1 MAHATVYCVPACV
14 PFSLCFKQTVKNIPK
29 YLEEIPSL
37 WPAKLLSLSL
47 SGWGHY
53 FEGLLHTI
61 LQWFLKS
68 LKNSKGTLTQEFPFP
83 TPELISSPWLC
94 QYNLP
99 PTFIILAWKIIKITD
114 EKNLIWKQIIYPF
127 NIYYSLQCI
136 ILWTILLMVPQIKCT
151 QIL

>member
-1 MAHATVYCVPACV
+1 MLQFTVYLLVYHFHFA
-14 PFSLCFKQTVKNIPK
+14 SSRQWRTYQNIWKKYHLCGQQS
-29 YLEEIPSL
+29 Y
-37 WPAKLLSLSL
+37 SLSL